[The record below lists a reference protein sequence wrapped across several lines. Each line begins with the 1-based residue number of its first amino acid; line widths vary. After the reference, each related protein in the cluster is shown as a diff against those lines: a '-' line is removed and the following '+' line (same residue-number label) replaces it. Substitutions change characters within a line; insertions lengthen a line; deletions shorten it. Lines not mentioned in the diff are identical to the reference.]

1 VIDSNLK
8 EKIVTRLQSRGL
20 RMTHQRSAIID
31 AAFSTT
37 DHYTAEELLAAAR
50 KTDPSVSRATIYRT
64 LPLLVETGLLHELD
78 LGKDHKVYDPNYAT
92 HPTHNHLICVDCHK
106 IVEFEDDLLEEWEN
120 ISASRRPANSL
131 KRPAPVKT
139 PASSPDGPPWRH
151 LGAFVPPDH

>member
-120 ISASRRPANSL
+120 RITQKLGFRPTSKHLRIEASCEQL
-131 KRPAPVKT
+131 KTA
-139 PASSPDGPPWRH
+139 
-151 LGAFVPPDH
+151 GACKNACK